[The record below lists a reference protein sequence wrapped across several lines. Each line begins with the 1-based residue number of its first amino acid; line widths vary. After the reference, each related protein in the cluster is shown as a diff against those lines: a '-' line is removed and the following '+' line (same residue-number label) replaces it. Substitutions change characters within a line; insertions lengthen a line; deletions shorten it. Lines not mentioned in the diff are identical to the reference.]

1 MIGRLTFDRAQAI
14 RGTFTRRYESAPGLL
29 YSSTLIR
36 MAWSLEQD
44 LTRQRANRRA
54 KEEEEEEEGFCLRAT
69 TNVFTLLVEYVSDGS
84 KTHQCVIV
92 KGGIN

>member
-1 MIGRLTFDRAQAI
+1 MERLHAVT
-14 RGTFTRRYESAPGLL
+14 RYESAPGLL

-54 KEEEEEEEGFCLRAT
+54 KEEEEEEERFCLRA

-84 KTHQCVIV
+84 KTHQRVIV
-92 KGGIN
+92 KGRIN

>member
-1 MIGRLTFDRAQAI
+1 MERLHAVT
-14 RGTFTRRYESAPGLL
+14 RYESAPGLL

-54 KEEEEEEEGFCLRAT
+54 KKEEKEGFCLRAT

-84 KTHQCVIV
+84 KTHQRVIV

>member
-1 MIGRLTFDRAQAI
+1 MERLHAVT
-14 RGTFTRRYESAPGLL
+14 RYESAPGLL

-54 KEEEEEEEGFCLRAT
+54 KKEEEEEEGFCLRAT

-84 KTHQCVIV
+84 KTYQRVIV

>member
-84 KTHQCVIV
+84 KTHQRVIV

>member
-1 MIGRLTFDRAQAI
+1 MERLHAVT
-14 RGTFTRRYESAPGLL
+14 RYESAPGLL

-54 KEEEEEEEGFCLRAT
+54 KEEEEEEEEGFCLRAT

-84 KTHQCVIV
+84 KTHQRVIV

>member
-1 MIGRLTFDRAQAI
+1 MERLHAVT
-14 RGTFTRRYESAPGLL
+14 RYESAPGLL

-54 KEEEEEEEGFCLRAT
+54 KKEEEKEEGFCLRAT

-84 KTHQCVIV
+84 KTHQRVIV
-92 KGGIN
+92 KGRIN

>member
-1 MIGRLTFDRAQAI
+1 MERLHAVT
-14 RGTFTRRYESAPGLL
+14 RYESAPGLL

-54 KEEEEEEEGFCLRAT
+54 KKEKEEGFCLRAT

-84 KTHQCVIV
+84 KTHQRVIV
-92 KGGIN
+92 KGRIN

>member
-1 MIGRLTFDRAQAI
+1 MERLHAVT
-14 RGTFTRRYESAPGLL
+14 RYESAPGLL
-29 YSSTLIR
+29 YSSTVIR

-54 KEEEEEEEGFCLRAT
+54 KKEEEKEEGFCLRAT

-84 KTHQCVIV
+84 KTHQRVIV
-92 KGGIN
+92 KGRIN

>member
-1 MIGRLTFDRAQAI
+1 MERLHAVT
-14 RGTFTRRYESAPGLL
+14 RYESAPGLL

-44 LTRQRANRRA
+44 LTRQRANRRV
-54 KEEEEEEEGFCLRAT
+54 KEEEEEEEGFCLRA

-84 KTHQCVIV
+84 KTHQRVIV

>member
-1 MIGRLTFDRAQAI
+1 MERLHAVT
-14 RGTFTRRYESAPGLL
+14 RYESAPGLL

-54 KEEEEEEEGFCLRAT
+54 KEEEEEEGFCLRAT

-84 KTHQCVIV
+84 KTHQRVIV
-92 KGGIN
+92 KGRIN

>member
-1 MIGRLTFDRAQAI
+1 MERLHAVT
-14 RGTFTRRYESAPGLL
+14 RYESAPGLL

-54 KEEEEEEEGFCLRAT
+54 KEEEEEEEGFCLRTT

-84 KTHQCVIV
+84 KTHQRVIV
-92 KGGIN
+92 KGRIN

>member
-1 MIGRLTFDRAQAI
+1 MERLHAVT
-14 RGTFTRRYESAPGLL
+14 RYESAPGLL

-54 KEEEEEEEGFCLRAT
+54 KKEEEKEEGFCLRAT

-84 KTHQCVIV
+84 KTHQRVIV

>member
-36 MAWSLEQD
+36 IAWSLEQD

-54 KEEEEEEEGFCLRAT
+54 KKEEEEEEEGFCLRAT

-84 KTHQCVIV
+84 KTHRVIV

>member
-1 MIGRLTFDRAQAI
+1 MERLHAVT
-14 RGTFTRRYESAPGLL
+14 RYESAPGLL

-84 KTHQCVIV
+84 KIHQRVIV
-92 KGGIN
+92 KGRIN